1 MQGQGTTRGS
11 VEGGG
16 IYREL
21 ITREVPAE
29 SDAPSDAGARSDRVQ

>member
-1 MQGQGTTRGS
+1 MNGEGITSGS

-21 ITREVPAE
+21 TVPVT
-29 SDAPSDAGARSDRVQ
+29 APARN